1 MNNSIIQKN
10 NLLDEWLALEEF
22 FSINNYNPVG
32 DSEVIYIEGR
42 AKKPKVL
49 FCAPHALNHYR
60 DSQLKI
66 ADVFTGSLC
75 QLLAKQTDQ
84 PGLVATLPTKHSD
97 NLGFG
102 HDYVSHIRNK
112 VNDGV
117 LIVDIH
123 GMSDLHGYD
132 ICIGTG
138 PNPSDRVNKLAEN
151 LTNDLS
157 EYKVSIN
164 YPFSASAKHTV
175 TNFVQTNLRGDS
187 IQIEIAS
194 RLRCPQNN
202 TQDCK
207 DFLDSVTD
215 VINRYLER

>member
-1 MNNSIIQKN
+1 MNNLIIQKN
-10 NLLDEWLALEEF
+10 DLLDEWLALEEV

-32 DSEVIYIEGR
+32 DDEVIYLEGVSKQPR
-42 AKKPKVL
+42 VL

-60 DSQLKI
+60 NNQLKV

-75 QLLAKQTDQ
+75 QLLAKQTNQ
-84 PGLVATLPTKHSD
+84 PGLVAIAPTKKSD

-102 HDYVSHIRNK
+102 HDYVNHIKNK
-112 VNDGV
+112 VNTGV

-151 LTNDLS
+151 LANDLS
-157 EYKVSIN
+157 DYRVSIN
-164 YPFSASAKHTV
+164 HPFSASAKHTV
-175 TNFVQTNLRGDS
+175 TNFVQTNLKGDS

-194 RLRCPQNN
+194 RLRRPHHNGP
-202 TQDCK
+202 DSK
-207 DFLDSVTD
+207 IFLEKITD
-215 VINRYLER
+215 VIKSYLE

>member
-1 MNNSIIQKN
+1 MNNSIIKN
-10 NLLDEWLALEEF
+10 NLLDEWLALEEV

-32 DSEVIYIEGR
+32 DSEVIYLEGVSKQPR
-42 AKKPKVL
+42 VL

-84 PGLVATLPTKHSD
+84 PGLVAIAPTKNFD

-123 GMSDLHGYD
+123 GMSDLHGCD

-151 LTNDLS
+151 LANDLS

-164 YPFSASAKHTV
+164 YPFDASAKHTV
-175 TNFVQTNLRGDS
+175 TNFVQTDLRGDS
-187 IQIEIAS
+187 IQIEITS
-194 RLRCPQNN
+194 RLRQPHHNG
-202 TQDCK
+202 QDSK
-207 DFLDSVTD
+207 IFLEKITD
-215 VINRYLER
+215 VINGYLE